1 MEKEDNEIILRVE
14 EISKSSAG
22 RSICRI
28 DPDSMKELDVSA
40 GDIVEIIGKKSSP
53 AIVFPSSRDQGQNL
67 IRIDGLMRLNCGV
80 SVGEYVKIRKTKPD
94 AARFIKL
101 SYTQKDVQITSN
113 VRTLASAMQG
123 KPMKSGDII
132 AVVKQNVARKKE
144 SLNAPLEEFQKIM
157 GGILQAP
164 SVSLGEVR
172 FLVKKTIPD
181 GIVQV
186 TKNTEIEIS
195 KEVST
200 SPSGNIITYDDIG
213 GLSDALQKVR
223 EMIELP
229 LKHPELFQR
238 VNIDPPKGVLLY
250 GAPGT
255 GKTLMARAVS
265 QEANAYFITLNGPE
279 VMSKFYGESEQN
291 LRKLFEDAEK
301 NAPSIIFI
309 DEIDSIA
316 PKREQVTGEV
326 ERRVVAQL
334 LSLLDGLKG
343 RGKVIV
349 IGATNRVNSL
359 DPALRR
365 PGRFDREIE
374 LGVPDKEGR
383 KEIFQ
388 IHTRGMPV
396 TDDVNLE
403 EYANITHGFV
413 GADIMAVC
421 REAAM
426 ASLRTILPEI
436 DLDKPI
442 PLEILDKL
450 IVTDEH
456 FMKAIRMVEPS
467 AMREVMIEIPDI
479 KWEDIGGLESIRE
492 ELQETIEWPVKYPH
506 IYKNAGI
513 RQVNGVLLFGP
524 PGCGKTLL
532 AKAVANETEI
542 NFISVKGPEIF
553 SKWVGESEKAVRELF
568 RKARLASPCIL
579 YFDEMD
585 AIASSRANFSGGTQV
600 SSQVVNQ
607 ILVEM
612 DGLEDRKGIIVI
624 ASTNRLDLLDKALLR
639 PGRFDRIIYTPAPDE
654 KSRLNILK
662 VHTKN
667 MHLSDEARD
676 FLPKLAQITEYYSG
690 ADLDN
695 LCRESGMQAI
705 REFFQ
710 KHPEDAKKLDYLIQ
724 VEKSHF
730 DISLKKI
737 QPSLTQ
743 DVIQEYDKMAEEV
756 SKRRAKIESSTFSAY
771 T

>member
-1 MEKEDNEIILRVE
+1 
-14 EISKSSAG
+14 
-22 RSICRI
+22 
-28 DPDSMKELDVSA
+28 
-40 GDIVEIIGKKSSP
+40 
-53 AIVFPSSRDQGQNL
+53 
-67 IRIDGLMRLNCGV
+67 
-80 SVGEYVKIRKTKPD
+80 
-94 AARFIKL
+94 
-101 SYTQKDVQITSN
+101 
-113 VRTLASAMQG
+113 
-123 KPMKSGDII
+123 
-132 AVVKQNVARKKE
+132 
-144 SLNAPLEEFQKIM
+144 
-157 GGILQAP
+157 
-164 SVSLGEVR
+164 
-172 FLVKKTIPD
+172 
-181 GIVQV
+181 
-186 TKNTEIEIS
+186 
-195 KEVST
+195 
-200 SPSGNIITYDDIG
+200 
-213 GLSDALQKVR
+213 
-223 EMIELP
+223 
-229 LKHPELFQR
+229 
-238 VNIDPPKGVLLY
+238 
-250 GAPGT
+250 
-255 GKTLMARAVS
+255 
-265 QEANAYFITLNGPE
+265 
-279 VMSKFYGESEQN
+279 MSKFYGESEQN

-316 PKREQVTGEV
+316 PKRENVTGEV

-334 LSLLDGLKG
+334 LSLLDGLRG

-349 IGATNRVNSL
+349 IGATNRVNSI

-388 IHTRGMPV
+388 IHTRGMPLN
-396 TDDVNLE
+396 DDVTIDL
-403 EYANITHGFV
+403 YANITHGFV

-442 PLEILDKL
+442 PLEVLDKL
-450 IVTDEH
+450 IVTDAH
-456 FMKAIRMVEPS
+456 FTKAIRMVEPS
-467 AMREVMIEIPDI
+467 AMREVMIEVPDI

-492 ELQETIEWPVKYPH
+492 ELQETVEWPVKFPH

-532 AKAVANETEI
+532 AKAVANESEI
-542 NFISVKGPEIF
+542 NFLSVKGPEIF

-568 RKARLASPCIL
+568 RKARLASPSII

-585 AIASSRANFSGGTQV
+585 SIATSRATFSGGTQV

-612 DGLEDRKGIIVI
+612 DGLEDRKGIVVI

-654 KSRLNILK
+654 ESRLKILH
-662 VHTKN
+662 VHTKDMN
-667 MHLSDEARD
+667 LSPEVKEY
-676 FLPKLAQITEYYSG
+676 LPKLAQITNHYSG

-695 LCRESGMQAI
+695 LCREAGMQAI
-705 REFFQ
+705 REFFRSN
-710 KHPEDAKKLDYLIQ
+710 PEEANNPDHRII

-730 DISLKKI
+730 DVSLKKI
-737 QPSLTQ
+737 QPSLTE
-743 DVIQEYDKMAEEV
+743 DVIKEYDKMAEEV
-756 SKRRAKIESSTFSAY
+756 SKRRTKIESRSFNAY
-771 T
+771 S

>member
-1 MEKEDNEIILRVE
+1 M
-14 EISKSSAG
+14 
-22 RSICRI
+22 
-28 DPDSMKELDVSA
+28 
-40 GDIVEIIGKKSSP
+40 
-53 AIVFPSSRDQGQNL
+53 
-67 IRIDGLMRLNCGV
+67 
-80 SVGEYVKIRKTKPD
+80 
-94 AARFIKL
+94 
-101 SYTQKDVQITSN
+101 
-113 VRTLASAMQG
+113 
-123 KPMKSGDII
+123 
-132 AVVKQNVARKKE
+132 
-144 SLNAPLEEFQKIM
+144 
-157 GGILQAP
+157 
-164 SVSLGEVR
+164 
-172 FLVKKTIPD
+172 
-181 GIVQV
+181 
-186 TKNTEIEIS
+186 
-195 KEVST
+195 
-200 SPSGNIITYDDIG
+200 SPSGTIITYDDIG

-250 GAPGT
+250 GPPGT
-255 GKTLMARAVS
+255 GKTLMAKAVS
-265 QEANAYFITLNGPE
+265 QEANAHFITLNGPE
-279 VMSKFYGESEQN
+279 VMSKFYGESESN
-291 LRKLFEDAEK
+291 LRKLFEEAEK
-301 NAPSIIFI
+301 NAPTIIFI

-316 PKREQVTGEV
+316 PKRENVTGEV

-334 LSLLDGLKG
+334 LSLLDGLQG

-349 IGATNRVNSL
+349 IGATNRVNSI

-383 KEIFQ
+383 KEILQ
-388 IHTRGMPV
+388 IHTRGMPLS
-396 TDDVNLE
+396 DDVTIDD
-403 EYANITHGFV
+403 YASVTHGFV

-450 IVTDEH
+450 IVTNEH
-456 FMKAIRMVEPS
+456 FTKAIRMVEPS

-492 ELQETIEWPVKYPH
+492 ELQETVEWPVKFPH

-532 AKAVANETEI
+532 AKAVANESEI
-542 NFISVKGPEIF
+542 NFLSVKGPEIF
-553 SKWVGESEKAVRELF
+553 SKWVGESEKAIRELF
-568 RKARLASPCIL
+568 RKARLASPSII

-585 AIASSRANFSGGTQV
+585 SIASSRATFSGGSQV

-612 DGLEDRKGIIVI
+612 DGLEDRKGIVVI

-639 PGRFDRIIYTPAPDE
+639 PGRFDRIIYTPPPDE
-654 KSRLNILK
+654 ESRLKILG
-662 VHTKN
+662 VHTKDMN
-667 MHLSDEARD
+667 LTDEARD
-676 FLPKLAQITEYYSG
+676 FLPKLAQITTFYSG

-705 REFFQ
+705 RDFFRAN
-710 KHPEDAKKLDYLIQ
+710 PEEANNPEHRIQ
-724 VEKSHF
+724 VEKYHF

-737 QPSLTQ
+737 QPSLTE
-743 DVIQEYDKMAEEV
+743 DTIKEYDKMAEEV
-756 SKRRAKIESSTFSAY
+756 SKRRAKIESHSFNAY
-771 T
+771 S

>member
-1 MEKEDNEIILRVE
+1 MEKEANEIILRVE

-28 DPDSMKELDVSA
+28 DPDSMKLLDLSA

-53 AIVFPSSRDQGQNL
+53 AIVFPSSRDRTQK
-67 IRIDGLMRLNCGV
+67 IVRIDGLLRLNVGCTI
-80 SVGEYVKIRKTKPD
+80 GEYVKIRRTVPQ
-94 AARFIKL
+94 AARFVKL

-113 VRTLASAMQG
+113 VRNLAGAMQG
-123 KPMKSGDII
+123 KPLKSGDIV
-132 AVVKQNVARKKE
+132 AVVKQNVAKKKE
-144 SLNAPLEEFQKIM
+144 SLNSPLEDLQKIM

-181 GIVQV
+181 GIVQI

-195 KEVST
+195 KEVSM
-200 SPSGNIITYDDIG
+200 SPSGTIITYDDIG

-250 GAPGT
+250 GPPGT
-255 GKTLMARAVS
+255 GKTLMAKAVS
-265 QEANAYFITLNGPE
+265 QEANAHFITLNGPE

-291 LRKLFEDAEK
+291 LRKLFDDAEK

-316 PKREQVTGEV
+316 PKRENVTGEV

-334 LSLLDGLKG
+334 LSLLDGLRG

-349 IGATNRVNSL
+349 IGATNRVNSI

-383 KEIFQ
+383 KEILQ
-388 IHTRGMPV
+388 IHTRGMPLH
-396 TDDVNLE
+396 DDVTLDI
-403 EYANITHGFV
+403 YANITHGFV
-413 GADIMAVC
+413 GADLMAVC

-442 PLEILDKL
+442 PLEVLDKL
-450 IVTDEH
+450 IITDEH
-456 FMKAIRMVEPS
+456 FMNAIRMVEPS

-479 KWEDIGGLESIRE
+479 KWEDIGGLESIRD
-492 ELQETIEWPVKYPH
+492 ELQETVEWPVKYPH

-532 AKAVANETEI
+532 AKAVANESEI
-542 NFISVKGPEIF
+542 NFLSVKGPEIF

-568 RKARLASPCIL
+568 RKARLASPSIV

-585 AIASSRANFSGGTQV
+585 SIATSRASFNGGSQV

-654 KSRLNILK
+654 DARLKILN

-667 MHLSDEARD
+667 MNLSPEARAY
-676 FLPKLAQITEYYSG
+676 LPKLAQITANYSG

-695 LCRESGMQAI
+695 VCRESGMIAI
-705 REFFQ
+705 REFFRS
-710 KHPEDAKKLDYLIQ
+710 KPEEVNQPDHLIQ

-730 DISLKKI
+730 DNALKKI
-737 QPSLTQ
+737 QSSLTD
-743 DVIQEYDKMAEEV
+743 DVIKEYEKMAEEV
-756 SKRRAKIESSTFSAY
+756 SKHRAKIESHSFSSY